1 MRMKFL
7 PALAAVLALSPLTSH
22 AKGAYEAASFTW
34 TGMYI
39 GVHGGFAS
47 GSSDWDLS
55 TGGSTSRDIDGGL
68 LGIQAGYNAQLA
80 KGVVAGVQLS
90 VSGTNIRGIDNCGG
104 LGRCKSEVAS
114 LTDLTGRIGLNWSS
128 SLVYLRGG
136 VAYQNLNQELDTGS
150 ADFTEKSGSIGY
162 VGGIGAEFYI
172 YDNLTSNI
180 EYNYYDFGS
189 NKSELGVVN
198 VDDSNSL
205 SVVKAGF
212 NIKFN

>member
-1 MRMKFL
+1 MRMKLL
-7 PALAAVLALSPLTSH
+7 PACVAALALSPLTAH
-22 AKGAYEAASFTW
+22 AGAYDAAGFTW

-39 GVHGGFAS
+39 GIHGGF
-47 GSSDWDLS
+47 GTGPSDWELS

-80 KGVVAGVQLS
+80 NGMVAGVQLS
-90 VSGTNIRGIDNCGG
+90 TSGTNIRGINGCPQ
-104 LGRCKSEVAS
+104 GRCKSEVAS
-114 LTDLTGRIGLNWSS
+114 LTDLTGRIGLNWGS
-128 SLVYLRGG
+128 SLMYLRGG
-136 VAYQNLNQELDTGS
+136 VAYQNLNQELDTGTTS
-150 ADFTEKSGSIGY
+150 FTEKSGSIGY

-172 YDNLTSNI
+172 YENVTSNI

-189 NKSELGVVN
+189 NKSDLGGVG

-212 NIKFN
+212 NLKFN

>member
-7 PALAAVLALSPLTSH
+7 PAALAALALSPVAAH
-22 AKGAYEAASFTW
+22 AGAYDAAGFTW
-34 TGMYI
+34 TGMYV
-39 GVHGGFAS
+39 GVHGGFGT
-47 GSSDWDLS
+47 GSSDWELS

-68 LGIQAGYNAQLA
+68 LDIQAGYNTQLA
-80 KGVVAGVQLS
+80 KGVVVGVQLS
-90 VSGTNIRGIDNCGG
+90 ASGTNIRGINGCSA
-104 LGRCKSEVAS
+104 GRCKSEVAS
-114 LTDLTGRIGLNWSS
+114 LSDLTGRVGLNWGS
-128 SLVYLRGG
+128 SLVFLRGG

-162 VGGIGAEFYI
+162 VGGVGAEFYI
-172 YDNLTSNI
+172 YDNITSVV

-198 VDDSNSL
+198 VDDSNSI